1 MNKEKDMK
9 KFSSKRALLLSV
21 ISMVI
26 CVSMLIGST
35 FAWFTDSA
43 TANVNTIKSG
53 NLDVELVDAN
63 GEKITEALKWVKSA
77 EAPADEKILWEPGC
91 TYNLESFKIANKGD
105 LALKYKVVISG
116 LTGDATLLNAIDF
129 TVKKGDAEVSLD
141 NFTGKLLPA
150 GKTAT
155 ADDEEVGETA
165 LITITGTMKAT
176 AGNEYKGLSLEGIS
190 ITVYATQLAYE
201 SDSKGNTYDKD
212 ATYYP
217 VIDEAGLRDALKA
230 GGNVSVEADF
240 TTDETKTSAS
250 DRTTIK
256 VPTTIN
262 LNGTITVPGSL
273 EASNNWAALYI
284 SADTTINAGNGGGIY
299 CANKTDASASYAGGP
314 FVANVV
320 NGSTVTVNGGTYYG
334 GCTTFQVE
342 KGTLIVNGGFF
353 SVYPDIDTHD
363 YRYVLN
369 CIDSSYKNGT
379 AKIIVKGGT
388 FVNFD
393 PSNNAAEGAGTNF
406 VAEGYSVISET
417 KANGDVWYT
426 VVEGTGVSNS
436 EDLKTAIASAEAG
449 DTIVLASGK
458 YTVTTTEPMSISGV
472 TFKAAPGATVDGVYL
487 ISNSSETRLTM
498 DNITFDGI
506 TFTDKVV
513 LGQDGFS
520 WGRSQCSNIKFVN
533 CNFDLSGSTE
543 KYPDAIS
550 LKGAS
555 VSGTISEKED
565 VAYVK
570 GVTIEDCSFTNI
582 RYALFCGKGRDVSI
596 KNCKVENANSYAF
609 RIDDIAGSLAVE
621 GNTVTNAEGVLSIN
635 TVGNNYSTTDITT
648 NVVVKGNNAYNM
660 TCGNGNVFV
669 TTFDNAKS
677 SGKSTYTITGNS
689 CTYTESFETPLCG
702 FRIKSNYGPSK
713 AEFIENN

>member
-1 MNKEKDMK
+1 MK
-9 KFSSKRALLLSV
+9 RFSSQKALLLSV
-21 ISMVI
+21 LSMVI

-43 TANVNTIKSG
+43 TANVNEIKSG
-53 NLDVELVDAN
+53 NLKIELEMLDNNGNWVTANEKTLGFLVNGKLPEVEGDN
-63 GEKITEALKWVKSA
+63 
-77 EAPADEKILWEPGC
+77 PATILWEPGC
-91 TYNLESFKIANKGD
+91 TYQLPLLRVRNSGN
-105 LALKYKVVISG
+105 LALKYQVVISG
-116 LTGDATLLNAIDF
+116 ATGDTKLLDVIKFTAYVGDDTQGTTVNVKDGSAVAKGMLVPAEKADETNKSEQTIKISAHMDETANNNYKNLTLKDIKISVVATQATYEYDSNSNQY
-129 TVKKGDAEVSLD
+129 DAGSEFSETIAAGKT
-141 NFTGKLLPA
+141 FTGK
-150 GKTAT
+150 AT
-155 ADDEEVGETA
+155 VDTGIIATNPDAIAVKAIGAD
-165 LITITGTMKAT
+165 
-176 AGNEYKGLSLEGIS
+176 
-190 ITVYATQLAYE
+190 
-201 SDSKGNTYDKD
+201 
-212 ATYYP
+212 
-217 VIDEAGLRDALKA
+217 
-230 GGNVSVEADF
+230 AD
-240 TTDETKTSAS
+240 
-250 DRTTIK
+250 
-256 VPTTIN
+256 VTIN
-262 LNGTITVPGSL
+262 GGFFDGGKGGDNIGVCATSGAKVTINGGTFTVGGDANGYGNSVVYSQGGTVVINGGFFYTNYSYGGRYYVLNQSNGNPGTITV
-273 EASNNWAALYI
+273 Y
-284 SADTTINAGNGGGIY
+284 
-299 CANKTDASASYAGGP
+299 
-314 FVANVV
+314 
-320 NGSTVTVNGGTYYG
+320 
-334 GCTTFQVE
+334 
-342 KGTLIVNGGFF
+342 
-353 SVYPDIDTHD
+353 
-363 YRYVLN
+363 
-369 CIDSSYKNGT
+369 
-379 AKIIVKGGT
+379 GGT
-388 FVNFD
+388 FVNYD
-393 PSNNAAEGAGTNF
+393 PSTGDDNLGGNF
-406 VAEGYSVISET
+406 VADGYSVISET

-506 TFTDKVV
+506 SFTDKVV

-520 WGRSQCSNIKFVN
+520 WGLSQCSNIKFVN

-543 KYPDAIS
+543 RYPDAIS

-570 GVTIEDCSFTNI
+570 GITIEDCSFTNI

-596 KNCKVENANSYAF
+596 KNCNVENASSYAF
-609 RIDDIAGSLAVE
+609 RIDDVAGSLAVE
-621 GNTVTNAEGVLSIN
+621 GNTVTNAEGVLKIN

-702 FRIKSNYGPSK
+702 FRIKSNYGPSR

>member
-1 MNKEKDMK
+1 MK

-21 ISMVI
+21 LSMVI

-43 TANVNTIKSG
+43 TANVNTIQAG
-53 NLDVELVDAN
+53 NLEVDLQIKNAEGN
-63 GEKITEALKWVKSA
+63 WVSAENTTLDFVKATGAPAGEKT
-77 EAPADEKILWEPGC
+77 LWEPGC
-91 TYNLESFKIANKGD
+91 TYQLPELRIVNKGN
-105 LALKYKVVISG
+105 LALKYQLVITG
-116 LTGDATLLNAIDF
+116 ATGDTMLLDVIKFKATVTPEKGATVTSDNAYGTTLISD
-129 TVKKGDAEVSLD
+129 
-141 NFTGKLLPA
+141 GKLLA
-150 GKTAT
+150 GKYAT
-155 ADDEEVGETA
+155 LNISAHMDEA
-165 LITITGTMKAT
+165 A
-176 AGNEYKGLSLEGIS
+176 NNDYKDKSVSGIA
-190 ITVYATQLAYE
+190 IKVIATQLAHE
-201 SDSKGNTYDKD
+201 FDSNGNTYDAGSEFSETIAAGKTFTGKATVDMGIIATNPSAIAVKAIGAD
-212 ATYYP
+212 AD
-217 VIDEAGLRDALKA
+217 V
-230 GGNVSVEADF
+230 
-240 TTDETKTSAS
+240 
-250 DRTTIK
+250 
-256 VPTTIN
+256 TIN
-262 LNGTITVPGSL
+262 GGFFDGGKGGDNIGVCAASGAKVTINGGTFTVGGDANGYGNSVVYSQGGTIVINGGFFYTNCSYDGRYYVLNQSNGNPGTITV
-273 EASNNWAALYI
+273 Y
-284 SADTTINAGNGGGIY
+284 
-299 CANKTDASASYAGGP
+299 
-314 FVANVV
+314 
-320 NGSTVTVNGGTYYG
+320 
-334 GCTTFQVE
+334 
-342 KGTLIVNGGFF
+342 
-353 SVYPDIDTHD
+353 
-363 YRYVLN
+363 
-369 CIDSSYKNGT
+369 
-379 AKIIVKGGT
+379 GGT
-388 FVNFD
+388 FVNYD
-393 PSNNAAEGAGTNF
+393 PSTGDDNLGGNF
-406 VAEGYSVISET
+406 VANGYTVVSET
-417 KANGDVWYT
+417 QANGDVWYT
-426 VVEGTGVSNS
+426 VVEGTGVSSS

-487 ISNSSETRLTM
+487 ISNSSKTRLTM

-520 WGRSQCSNIKFVN
+520 WGLSQCSNIKFVN

-543 KYPDAIS
+543 RYPDAIS

-596 KNCKVENANSYAF
+596 KNCNVENASSYAF
-609 RIDDIAGSLAVE
+609 RIDDVAGSLAVE
-621 GNTVTNAEGVLSIN
+621 GNTVTNAEGVLKIN

-702 FRIKSNYGPSK
+702 FRIKSNYGPSR

>member
-1 MNKEKDMK
+1 MG
-9 KFSSKRALLLSV
+9 KFSSKKALLLRLL
-21 ISMVI
+21 SMVI

-43 TANVNTIKSG
+43 TANVNEIKSG
-53 NLDVELVDAN
+53 NLDIVLEKQNADGTWSEVSENTALDFLRKGTDGKLAEDAN
-63 GEKITEALKWVKSA
+63 IF
-77 EAPADEKILWEPGC
+77 WEPGC
-91 TYNLESFKIANKGD
+91 TFELPMLRIRNNGN
-105 LALKYKVVISG
+105 LALKYQVVISG
-116 LTGDATLLNAIDF
+116 ATGDTKLLDVIKFTAYVGDDTQGTTVNVKDGSAVANGMLVPAEKADETNKSEQTIKISAHMDETANNNYKNLTLKDIKISVVATHATYEYDSNSNQY
-129 TVKKGDAEVSLD
+129 DAGLEFSETIAAGKT
-141 NFTGKLLPA
+141 FTGK
-150 GKTAT
+150 AT
-155 ADDEEVGETA
+155 VDTGIIATNPDAIAVKAIGAD
-165 LITITGTMKAT
+165 
-176 AGNEYKGLSLEGIS
+176 
-190 ITVYATQLAYE
+190 
-201 SDSKGNTYDKD
+201 
-212 ATYYP
+212 
-217 VIDEAGLRDALKA
+217 
-230 GGNVSVEADF
+230 AD
-240 TTDETKTSAS
+240 
-250 DRTTIK
+250 
-256 VPTTIN
+256 VTIN
-262 LNGTITVPGSL
+262 GGFFDGGKGGDNIGVCATSGAKVTINGGTFTVGGDANGYGNSVVYSQGGTVVINGGFFYTNYSYGGRYYVLNQSNGNPGTITV
-273 EASNNWAALYI
+273 Y
-284 SADTTINAGNGGGIY
+284 
-299 CANKTDASASYAGGP
+299 
-314 FVANVV
+314 
-320 NGSTVTVNGGTYYG
+320 
-334 GCTTFQVE
+334 
-342 KGTLIVNGGFF
+342 
-353 SVYPDIDTHD
+353 
-363 YRYVLN
+363 
-369 CIDSSYKNGT
+369 
-379 AKIIVKGGT
+379 GGT
-388 FVNFD
+388 FVNYD
-393 PSNNAAEGAGTNF
+393 PSTGDDNLGGNF
-406 VAEGYSVISET
+406 VADGYSVISET

-506 TFTDKVV
+506 SFTDKVV
-513 LGQDGFS
+513 LGQDRSS

-543 KYPDAIS
+543 NYPDAIT

-596 KNCKVENANSYAF
+596 KNCKVENASSYAF
-609 RIDDIAGSLAVE
+609 RIDDVAGSLAVE
-621 GNTVTNAEGVLSIN
+621 GNTVTNAEGVLKIN

-702 FRIKSNYGPSK
+702 FRIKSNYGPSR